1 MFDGEME
8 SAAQRSG
15 KQIDEL
21 LACIAPDHESR
32 DLTPKSAQKFHIM
45 AVRAGVGRH
54 DGLLWPAFSL
64 ARQATTLK
72 LASSRFDGSVF
83 EGALEAGSVSII
95 APGACI
101 ESDWLSRPQAHYIH
115 FADDEVEEALARS
128 GRGRTPQL
136 RSELSVDDA
145 VLRGLFSNLVLEAE
159 QGWRNGE
166 MFGEW
171 LAMATLER
179 AVQVNVR
186 ESQPSSDGTGKLS
199 ARQLARVLGMI
210 EARIDQDVS
219 LTELADAAGL
229 SRYHFARCFRGSLGV
244 SPVQH
249 VINRR
254 LERASKLLT
263 ASRLPVI
270 EVALACGYDNTS
282 NFARAFKQR
291 YGVTPT
297 QYARQ

>member
-1 MFDGEME
+1 MFDSEMD

-21 LACIAPDHESR
+21 LSCIAPDHESR
-32 DLTPKSAQKFHIM
+32 DLTPRSVQKFHIM

-64 ARQATTLK
+64 VRQAAALK
-72 LASSRFDGSVF
+72 ITACRFDGASF
-83 EGALEAGSVSII
+83 EGLLDAGAVSLI

-101 ESDWLSRPQAHYIH
+101 ESEWASRPQAHYIH
-115 FADDEVEEALARS
+115 FADDDVEEALARS

-136 RSELSVDDA
+136 QSDILVDDGI
-145 VLRGLFSNLVLEAE
+145 LRGLAGNLVLEAE

-179 AVQVNVR
+179 AVQVNVQ
-186 ESQPSSDGTGKLS
+186 ESQPRSDGTGKLS

-210 EARIDQDVS
+210 ESRIDQDVS

-263 ASRLPVI
+263 ASRMPVI

-297 QYARQ
+297 QFARQ